1 MELLPLLP
9 RQKDK
14 KQHSQEMAFQ
24 AVLDTV
30 PEYALSSQADGVFTL
45 TALYERLRL
54 TMDSQW
60 FHMRYK
66 QGRAYTPEAYA
77 NDTDYFKDVAKAYS
91 AELQT
96 LYDAGLRNV
105 QFDDP
110 GLACKCPT

>member
-1 MELLPLLP
+1 MVCCT
-9 RQKDK
+9 
-14 KQHSQEMAFQ
+14 
-24 AVLDTV
+24 VLEVD
-30 PEYALSSQADGVFTL
+30 ADNQFP
-45 TALYERLRL
+45 
-54 TMDSQW
+54 QW

-77 NDTDYFKDVAKAYS
+77 NDTEYFKDVAKAYS

-110 GLACKCPT
+110 GLACK